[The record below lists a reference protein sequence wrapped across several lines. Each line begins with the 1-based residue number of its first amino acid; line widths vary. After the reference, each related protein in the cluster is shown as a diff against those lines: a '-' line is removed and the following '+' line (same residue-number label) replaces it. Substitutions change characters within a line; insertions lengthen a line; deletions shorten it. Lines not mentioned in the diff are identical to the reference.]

1 MRRLIL
7 GIALMSLLGA
17 VVCADSADT
26 AKKAGDAKAEKTEM
40 KPAEKA
46 DTAAVKAAE
55 KKAEVVTLKSG
66 IRYIDHKVGTGAE
79 AVAGKRIA
87 VHYTVWIDENGK
99 HGKEMDS
106 SRRGGQPYSL
116 VLGAHEVIDGWDL
129 GIVGM
134 KVGGQRELFV
144 PSEYAYGKQGHP
156 AGIPPNTNLVF
167 ELELM
172 DAQ

>member
-26 AKKAGDAKAEKTEM
+26 TKKATDAKAEKTEM

-46 DTAAVKAAE
+46 DTAAKAAE
-55 KKAEVVTLKSG
+55 KKAEVVTTKSG
-66 IRYIDHKVGTGAE
+66 LQIIDHKVGAGAE
-79 AVAGKRIA
+79 ARTGMRVA
-87 VHYTVWIDENGK
+87 VHYTGWLNDNGK
-99 HGKEMDS
+99 RGKEFDS
-106 SRRGGQPYSL
+106 SRKGGQPY
-116 VLGAHEVIDGWDL
+116 VITLGAKQVIDGWEE

-134 KVGGQRELFV
+134 KVGGTRELII
-144 PSEYAYGKQGHP
+144 PPTLAYGKRGYP
-156 AGIPPNTNLVF
+156 GYISPDATLIF